1 MGGWV
6 LWKGVSWLFG
16 GRESNCHGYCGQ
28 CALMSDHQKLCFAM
42 HQKQTASSKPLP
54 PSSSPL
60 TDQICPNLPPIM
72 NLCIPRTERASSVIW
87 TKGFSYINSDMVERI
102 TTPSFHFFYMVHN
115 IHPLF
120 IHASVFFYNEFYNV
134 RKVSTILSFS
144 VLKWLLL
151 LCFWHKNTWFFQV
164 IC

>member
-1 MGGWV
+1 MGVVERCILAIWGEGKQLPWL
-6 LWKGVSWLFG
+6 LWPMCINEWSPKTMF
-16 GRESNCHGYCGQ
+16 RN
-28 CALMSDHQKLCFAM
+28 ALEIDCKFQTPATFLISTNWSDL
-42 HQKQTASSKPLP
+42 SKS
-54 PSSSPL
+54 PSHNEL
-60 TDQICPNLPPIM
+60 V
-72 NLCIPRTERASSVIW
+72 CIPRTERASSVIW

-151 LCFWHKNTWFFQV
+151 LCFWHKNTWFF
-164 IC
+164 